1 MTLRDK
7 LIAFNNPG
15 TGMMSLRI
23 PVWDDPTRK
32 ILDDQEFLES
42 IQDRTVPKGIKSTL
56 INGSSLAKLGRYFR
70 DAWELSGSTVI
81 INMEKARK
89 IHLDVIRVKRNEH
102 LAALDIPFIVAL
114 EKGDQALIADISKT
128 KQMLRDIPQTLDL
141 VTNVKTPEDLQ
152 NIWPSNL
159 TQE

>member
-1 MTLRDK
+1 MD
-7 LIAFNNPG
+7 
-15 TGMMSLRI
+15 
-23 PVWDDPTRK
+23 
-32 ILDDQEFLES
+32 
-42 IQDRTVPKGIKSTL
+42 
-56 INGSSLAKLGRYFR
+56 
-70 DAWELSGSTVI
+70 
-81 INMEKARK
+81 KARK